1 MSESVKAVVFDAYGT
16 LFDVHSVAALADEI
30 FFGQG
35 TTLSAQLRAKQLEY
49 TWLRTLMGRYEDF
62 EAVTRAALDYACKAL
77 QLDCDGTTCE
87 RLMQEYLR
95 LKPFPEVGEA
105 LRALSRY
112 RLAILSNGSP
122 NMLDPLI
129 KNAGMQET
137 FEHVI
142 SVDELKI
149 YKPDPRVYKL
159 ACDKLSVDKTDVA
172 FISSNFWD
180 VSGSGHFGFR
190 AFWINRVRAHPDP
203 LGYAPV
209 ATLCGLTELAQQLT
223 GR

>member
-16 LFDVHSVAALADEI
+16 LFDVHSVTALADEI
-30 FFGQG
+30 FSGQG
-35 TTLSAQLRAKQLEY
+35 TALSAQWRAKQLEY
-49 TWLRTLMGRYEDF
+49 TWLQTLMGRYEDF

-77 QLDCDGTTCE
+77 QLDCDSITCE
-87 RLMQEYLR
+87 RLMREYLR

-105 LRALSRY
+105 LRALFRY

-122 NMLDPLI
+122 NMLNPLI
-129 KNAGMQET
+129 TNAGMQET

-159 ACDKLSVDKTDVA
+159 ACDKLSVDKTDIA

-209 ATLCGLTELAQQLT
+209 ATLGGLTELAQQLT